1 MFIFVARTRCKY
13 SVRAPDFYACF
24 IADNFSGPRKR
35 SGYDVCVCVC
45 VSVFELNDIDFVRS
59 SILQCTYVIGALQVH
74 VLNKCLPPLG

>member
-1 MFIFVARTRCKY
+1 MRVLLQTTLVVH
-13 SVRAPDFYACF
+13 VREV
-24 IADNFSGPRKR
+24 GTM
-35 SGYDVCVCVC
+35 CVCVC